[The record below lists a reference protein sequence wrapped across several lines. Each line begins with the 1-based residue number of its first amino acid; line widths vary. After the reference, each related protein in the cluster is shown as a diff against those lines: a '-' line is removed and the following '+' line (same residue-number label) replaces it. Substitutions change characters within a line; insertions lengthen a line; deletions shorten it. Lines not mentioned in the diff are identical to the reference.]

1 MSEKKSFK
9 DFTYVTLG
17 RTIPTGLQ
25 AGFYIIFATIL
36 EPEIYGEMVYLIAFA
51 GTFSIIGRFGLSHTI
66 VVFQAKGNLIAS
78 NQAKILALI
87 TTSVA
92 AIILIYLNVYVA
104 LLCFGVSLF
113 ILNQFN
119 FLGSKKYK
127 EFFQI
132 GLLKGIL
139 IISLPILFYF
149 VWEIP
154 GILIGIA
161 ISNFIPS
168 TNFLKKLDRK
178 VQSFDFIKKNYKI
191 LFHNFFVDSSIGLTR
206 WVDKLLI
213 VPFFGFAFVGIYHF
227 NLQILFAL
235 VLIPTSL
242 HSYLL
247 AEESHGRAQKKVIL
261 FAIVGSIFLVLLTI
275 FLGPYVISSFFP
287 KYSEGIESL
296 QILIISLVPL
306 TITAMLTAKLQAK
319 FSTKVGFP
327 SIARL
332 GSLLVLLFVLG
343 QWFGLI
349 GFALAVLFSTI
360 IQLILL
366 VMVYL
371 DSKSKTL
378 DHEV

>member
-1 MSEKKSFK
+1 MSEKKSFI
-9 DFTYVTLG
+9 DFTYVSLG
-17 RTIPTGLQ
+17 RTIPLGLQ

-36 EPEIYGEMVYLIAFA
+36 EPEIYGEMAYIIALA
-51 GTFSIIGRFGLSHTI
+51 GTFSVIGRFGLNQSI
-66 VVFQAKGNLIAS
+66 VVFQAKGNLNAS

-87 TTSVA
+87 TISA
-92 AIILIYLNVYVA
+92 ASIILIYLNVYAA
-104 LLCFGVSLF
+104 LLCFGLSLY
-113 ILNQFN
+113 ILNQSN
-119 FLGSKKYK
+119 FLGLKKYK

-132 GLLKGIL
+132 GLVKGIL

-149 VWEIP
+149 IWEIP

-168 TNFLKKLDRK
+168 TNFLKKLDRQ
-178 VQSFDFIKKNYKI
+178 VQSFDFIKKSFKI
-191 LFHNFFVDSSIGLTR
+191 LFHNFFVDSSISLTR

-235 VLIPTSL
+235 ILIPTSL

-247 AEESHGRAQKKVIL
+247 AEESHGQAQKKVSL
-261 FAIVGSIFLVLLTI
+261 FAIAGSIFLVLLTI
-275 FLGPYVISSFFP
+275 FLSPYVISSFFP
-287 KYSEGIESL
+287 KYTQGIESL

-319 FSTKVGFP
+319 FSTEVGFP
-327 SIARL
+327 SLARL

-360 IQLILL
+360 IELIFLIA
-366 VMVYL
+366 VYL
-371 DSKSKTL
+371 NSKSKKF
-378 DHEV
+378 

>member
-1 MSEKKSFK
+1 MSEKKSLK

-17 RTIPTGLQ
+17 GTIPAGLQ

-36 EPEIYGEMVYLIAFA
+36 EPEIYGKMAYFIALA
-51 GTFSIIGRFGLSHTI
+51 GTFSVIGRFGFPHSI
-66 VVFQAKGNLIAS
+66 VVFQAKGNLNAS

-87 TTSVA
+87 TISA
-92 AIILIYLNVYVA
+92 ASIILIYLNVYAA
-104 LLCFGVSLF
+104 LLCFGLSLYS
-113 ILNQFN
+113 LNQSN

-139 IISLPILFYF
+139 IISLPILLYF

-168 TNFLKKLDRK
+168 TNFLKKLNRQ
-178 VQSFDFIKKNYKI
+178 VQSFDFIKKKFKI
-191 LFHNFFVDSSIGLTR
+191 LSQNFFVDSSISLTR

-213 VPFFGFAFVGIYHF
+213 VPFFGFTFVGIYHF

-247 AEESHGRAQKKVIL
+247 AEESHGRTQKKVIL
-261 FAIVGSIFLVLLTI
+261 IATIGSIFLVILTI
-275 FLGPYVISSFFP
+275 FLGPYVISSLFP

-306 TITAMLTAKLQAK
+306 TITAMLTAQLQAK
-319 FSTKVGFP
+319 YSTKVGFP
-327 SIARL
+327 SLARL

-360 IQLILL
+360 IELILL
-366 VMVYL
+366 FIVYL

-378 DHEV
+378 DHEA